1 MTLRTQLVIAGDASG
16 GVSALNATD
25 AAMEAASA
33 EAQALAKSYAAADVA
48 ICQLAKAQA
57 EATHEIAAT
66 KAALGNG
73 EIGLEQYNRQLLET
87 KSALSLVQAEHRS
100 AMSEFSK
107 AGVAYKAAGQSIGA
121 ANDNVGASSK
131 IAGHHLSNLAFQFN
145 DVAVM
150 AASGQA
156 PLMIFVQQ
164 GSQIAQIMAQA
175 GVGVG
180 GLVREIGG
188 MVGGFIAAHPL
199 LLAAALAAGV
209 LAAAVGLVT
218 DEINEN
224 SKVHVTWMDTALGTY
239 DVISEAISSKVTGAF
254 QAMGI
259 DVGEVWESVKGYTK
273 GAINFIIGAS
283 MAVPK
288 LISATYD
295 KIPAAFGDAF
305 YSAANIAIEALNMLA
320 RASAAPLN
328 LIISGFNAAFGT
340 KIPQLMIEGIGR
352 IANPYAGA
360 LGALGSAGAQS
371 LIGSF
376 STDYIGNIANA
387 VSGAAQ
393 KRALARG
400 AEEAGKEA
408 GAAGGRALGKAM
420 RDKAAEE
427 MEKLVAAMQ
436 KSVDTLLRQNGV
448 DFNKA
453 MNAKYTADNDDL
465 LESIRGP
472 GREDVDRLNEFYGA
486 LDRIR
491 DLTPE
496 LNLGEVFGQAGTAI
510 EGMIDAVSRLQ
521 KAEDEYQAMRQQ
533 FGDDPKLAGEM
544 AKADRAHTQAK
555 LNGQVAL
562 LGATKRLFSEQS
574 AGYKV
579 IEALEKAAAIRAAIN
594 TGIHVAQGAAKIFAS
609 LGPWAFP
616 VVGAMIA
623 VMASLGF
630 KGGGGSMTAPPSA
643 QDLQEQAGTGTVLG
657 DSSAKSNSI
666 ANSLEIVAANTNK
679 DLEYSNAMLKA
690 LHAIEDG
697 IGKMAGNVARQISVA
712 GGMFD
717 TGGAK
722 LGSNSS
728 GGFLGLFGS
737 TTTREL
743 WDVGMDI
750 FSTSVADIL
759 QNGVEGQTYQVVQ
772 QIKKKSGFLGIG
784 ASTKTTYETTTG
796 EIDPG
801 ITEAVNG
808 VIYSLRQGLVEAS
821 KVIGLDGASA
831 IIDNFRIEIGRL
843 SFKDMTGEEIEQQLN
858 AVFSK
863 VGDQMAAELL
873 PMLTELQTIGEGAFE
888 TFMRVAREYQV
899 VDVSLRSVGLTF
911 GAVGLSSLAARD
923 NLVELLGGLD
933 AFADAVTYYRENFLT
948 EAERMAPVMS
958 SVAAEMDRLGQ
969 AGTDTIDEFKALVNG
984 LDLTTQ
990 AGRDLFAA
998 LMAVAP
1004 AFNTVEKYQA
1014 AQAKADADAAAA
1026 QAKADTAQVDA
1037 AKALADKRRNLEI
1050 AIMREMGNASGAL
1063 AAQRSME
1070 LEAMDA
1076 SLRPQQMVLYYYQ
1089 DLNKARDVLT
1099 GAYQRESAALEA
1111 TAAKFRDFAS
1121 SLRQF
1126 RDSLFA
1132 TGADSA
1138 AAQLAQLRSVGAKA
1152 ARGDETALGNLS
1164 GVAQTYLDNAKGNV
1178 VSLLD
1183 YKREVAKVAQI
1194 VDGAIA
1200 GASGKASAAEQQ
1212 LEVLKDQVEGQI
1224 DISDNVVS
1232 VREALE
1238 KINEL
1243 NAPNLESLTDS
1254 QVEANRAASDFQR
1267 DLIAAV
1273 ARMDSNGNS
1282 SAAKSIELLLQLI
1295 QYFRRFEATGMPV
1308 TNVETETLAVAVA
1321 A

>member
-33 EAQALAKSYAAADVA
+33 EAQALAKSYAAADAA
-48 ICQLAKAQA
+48 IGQLAKAQA

-107 AGVAYKAAGQSIGA
+107 ASVAYKAAGQSISA
-121 ANDNVGASSK
+121 ANDNVGGSSR
-131 IAGHHLSNLAFQFN
+131 IAGHHLGNLAFQFN

-180 GLVREIGG
+180 GLVRELGS
-188 MVGGFIAAHPL
+188 MVGGFLAANPL
-199 LLAAALAAGV
+199 LLLAGAAMGVVAAGI
-209 LAAAVGLVT
+209 GLMT
-218 DEINEN
+218 DEINKN
-224 SKVHVTWMDTALGTY
+224 SKVHVTWSDTLLGIY
-239 DVISEAISSKVTGAF
+239 DVISAAISSKVTGAF
-254 QAMGI
+254 EAMGV
-259 DVGEVWESVKGYTK
+259 DVGEVWESVKAYTK
-273 GAINFIIGAS
+273 GAINFIIGANL
-283 MAVPK
+283 ALPR
-288 LISATYD
+288 LIAATYD

-305 YSAANIAIEALNMLA
+305 YSAANLAIEALNRLA
-320 RASAAPLN
+320 QMSAAPLN
-328 LIISGFNAAFGT
+328 LIISGFNTAFGT
-340 KIPQLMIEGIGR
+340 KIPQIIIGGLNK
-352 IANPYAGA
+352 IGNPYAGA
-360 LGALGSAGAQS
+360 MSALGSAGAQS
-371 LIGSF
+371 MISSF
-376 STDYIGNIANA
+376 TNDWLGMAANA

-400 AEEAGKEA
+400 AEEAGKGA
-408 GAAGGRALGKAM
+408 GAAGGRAMG
-420 RDKAAEE
+420 DKASEE
-427 MEKLVAAMQ
+427 LEKLLAEMQ
-436 KSVDTLLRQNGV
+436 AKVDQALRQGAI
-448 DFNKA
+448 DFNKNL
-453 MNAKYTADNDDL
+453 NAAWEADDADL
-465 LESIRGP
+465 MESIRAP
-472 GREDVDRLNEFYGA
+472 GREEIDRLNEFYESLA
-486 LDRIR
+486 RIR
-491 DLTPE
+491 DLTAE
-496 LNLGEVFGQAGTAI
+496 MNLGEVFGQAGEAI
-510 EGMIDAVSRLQ
+510 EGMVAAVERLQ
-521 KAEDEYQAMRQQ
+521 DAEDEYQAMRQQ

-574 AGYKV
+574 AGYKA

-643 QDLQEQAGTGTVLG
+643 KDIQEQAGTGTVLG

-697 IGKMAGNVARQISVA
+697 IGKLAGNVARQISVA

-717 TGGAK
+717 TSGAK

-743 WDVGMDI
+743 WDAGLDI

-759 QNGVEGQTYQVVQ
+759 QNGVEGQTFQVVQ
-772 QIKKKSGFLGIG
+772 QIKKKSGFLGLG

-1026 QAKADTAQVDA
+1026 QAKADAAQVDA

-1224 DISDNVVS
+1224 DISDNVIS

-1243 NAPNLESLTDS
+1243 TAPNLESLTDS
-1254 QVEANRAASDFQR
+1254 QVEANRAAADFQR

-1273 ARMDSNGNS
+1273 ARMDSNGTSN
-1282 SAAKSIELLLQLI
+1282 AAKSIELLLQLI